1 MNQKPYFSTIDVSLV
16 SVFCALWVVLNLTL
30 GPLSFQLLGLSVL
43 HDVAAFFTLLLTT
56 WATGKLG
63 TASLVGTIGSIAA
76 ILIGAPLVVAG
87 FAAASVLFDVLMSLS
102 HHRLDATSIA
112 VLTTLFATTV
122 SAYSAGILIGI
133 LFTTNP
139 LIWALTFWGPWHLVG
154 GIISLAI
161 TLPVLSLLGKIKVRR
176 IESNQ

>member
-1 MNQKPYFSTIDVSLV
+1 MSLV

-30 GPLSFQLLGLSVL
+30 GPLSFQLLRLPIL
-43 HDVAAFFTLLLTT
+43 HDFAAFFTLLLTT

-63 TASLVGTIGSIAA
+63 TASLVGTIGSVVA

-87 FAAASVLFDVLMSLS
+87 FAVASVLFVLMSLS
-102 HHRLDATSIA
+102 HHRLDVTAIA
-112 VLTTLFATTV
+112 VLSTLFATTV

-139 LIWALTFWGPWHLVG
+139 LIWALTSWGPWHMVG

-161 TLPVLSLLGKIKVRR
+161 TLPVLRLLRKIKVRR
-176 IESNQ
+176 VESNH